1 MAAGNLE
8 KDRESVM
15 HTRWLPPAALA
26 CLLALA
32 AGGPVL
38 EAQGPPAAPASTQAP
53 AEEAGT
59 SSAPVVVDGIE
70 LFHLAGA
77 RLYPAEERARAVAG
91 RIEALAANS
100 SFDPASLTTQE
111 TAGVTAVLAGGRI
124 VFRLLDADAELEGIS
139 RTLLA
144 EIVVSRIR
152 EAIVRHRMDR
162 RPQKLLVDGAVAFGW
177 AVALALALWGTHRLM
192 TRLRLGI
199 ERRYGTRVRD
209 VRIQSF
215 SLLRADQLWRLLA
228 GLLRGAWVVGAV
240 VGLLVYLRFALE
252 RFPWTRGP
260 GLTLA
265 EAEMRPLQVL
275 GAGLLDA
282 VPSLIFLA
290 VLAVVTR
297 FLLKLVRLFFEGI
310 GEGRVVFS
318 GFDAD
323 WAQPTYR
330 LVRFGIIVLAAVVA
344 YPYIPGSSSD
354 AFKGVSLLLGIVFSL
369 GSSSITGNTLA
380 GITMTYRRAFRE
392 GDLVKIGEHVGE
404 VQKIRTLVT
413 HLRTLKNEEVTVPNS
428 VILGTHVLNYSAMA
442 ASDGLILHTA
452 VGIGYETP
460 WRQVEAMLLEAAGR
474 VRVPGLKQ
482 TPPPFVLQQALG
494 DFYVTYELNVY
505 CDQPKYMLD
514 LFSALHQN
522 VQDVFNH
529 YGVQIMTPAYMMDPA
544 RPKVVPPAEWYAAPA
559 ARPPTREPV

>member
-1 MAAGNLE
+1 
-8 KDRESVM
+8 M
-15 HTRWLPPAALA
+15 HTRWLPSAALA
-26 CLLALA
+26 WLLVL
-32 AGGPVL
+32 AGGAAALP
-38 EAQGPPAAPASTQAP
+38 AQGPPGTPSSVPAAQDLT
-53 AEEAGT
+53 AEKAGEV
-59 SSAPVVVDGIE
+59 SAPVVVDGIV
-70 LFHLAGA
+70 LFHVVGA
-77 RLYPAEERARAVAG
+77 RIYPAPERAVAIAG
-91 RIEALAANS
+91 RIESFAKER
-100 SFDPASLTTQE
+100 SFDPAALAIEEAADATTI
-111 TAGVTAVLAGGRI
+111 LAGGRL
-124 VFRLLDADAELEGIS
+124 VVRVLDADAELEGMS
-139 RTLLA
+139 RQMLA
-144 EIVVSRIR
+144 DLMVTRIR
-152 EAIVRHRMDR
+152 QAIERHRTDR
-162 RPQKLLVDGAVAFGW
+162 RPQKLLADGALVGGW
-177 AVALALALWGTHRLM
+177 AVLLGLALWGTHRLM
-192 TRLRLGI
+192 ARFRLAI

-215 SLLRADQLWRLLA
+215 SLLSAEQMWRLLA
-228 GLLRGAWVVGAV
+228 GLLRGAWLVGAV
-240 VGLLVYLRFALE
+240 VALLVYLRFALE

-265 EAEMRPLQVL
+265 EAEMRPLKVL
-275 GAGLLDA
+275 GAGLVDA

-310 GEGRVVFS
+310 AEGRVVFS

-323 WAQPTYR
+323 WARPTYR
-330 LVRFGIIVLAAVVA
+330 LVRFGIIALAAVVA

-354 AFKGVSLLLGIVFSL
+354 AFKGVSLLLGIVVSL

-442 ASDGLILHTA
+442 ASNGLILHTT

-474 VRVPGLKQ
+474 VRVPGLKP

-494 DFYVTYELNVY
+494 DFCVTYELNVY

-514 LFSALHQN
+514 QLSALHQN
-522 VQDVFNH
+522 VQDVFNE
-529 YGVQIMTPAYMMDPA
+529 YGVQIMTPAYMMDPP

-559 ARPPTREPV
+559 ARPASGHQV